1 VRRRELGAGGRRL
14 YANGEVQEPQMS
26 HDDDDLGAGDP
37 RLWRS
42 ARFWWAVV
50 SWLFI
55 GAALLAAPKARVP
68 LLAAAILAGAHGFAR
83 EALERL
89 RERRE
94 VGIDLLMTVAVVG
107 AAAIGRWQEAALVA
121 ALFSISETLEE
132 FAVRRTRYAIRGLMD
147 RVPPR
152 AHVLRPDGEIEV
164 DLKDVRIGE
173 RVRVRPGESI
183 PVDGVVVEGASD
195 VDQSPVTGESVAVDR
210 QPGDSVFAGALNGSG
225 MLVLEARKAFE
236 DNTVSTIVRLVEE
249 AQGQKA
255 RVQLWVERFGRI
267 YSPIVLGS
275 ALLLALIPTLLGSDV
290 GGSLRLA
297 IAVLVAAAPCALA
310 VATPVTVATAIG
322 SAARHGVLI
331 KGGAFLESLGRARVV
346 ALDKTGTLT
355 LGRPAVKDV
364 LSLQDDE
371 ESWLRLAAAV
381 EHLSEHPLAK
391 AIVAEATARRLEVP
405 SVDAF
410 SAITAAGV
418 RGTVEGKVVMVL
430 KPAAVQAQ
438 GIDIWS
444 EADAWRS
451 EAEADGRTVVVVV
464 VEGQVRGLIALAD
477 AIRPQAK
484 GLVRALRDAGI
495 DHVVMLTGDN
505 PRAAA
510 AVAAELG
517 INEYFAGLVPE
528 QKVTRIQELRTRFGD
543 VVMVGDG
550 INDAPALAAA
560 SVGVAMGT
568 AGSDA
573 ALASADV
580 ALMGDN
586 LALLEYAVRL
596 GGRSSRIVR
605 QGIGLSLLIVAGLLA
620 GVLSARIDMLLAVL
634 VHEGSEVLII
644 GNGLRA
650 AWVRHDGRR
659 CPEREIGKQ
668 VPTS

>member
-1 VRRRELGAGGRRL
+1 
-14 YANGEVQEPQMS
+14 
-26 HDDDDLGAGDP
+26 
-37 RLWRS
+37 
-42 ARFWWAVV
+42 
-50 SWLFI
+50 
-55 GAALLAAPKARVP
+55 
-68 LLAAAILAGAHGFAR
+68 
-83 EALERL
+83 
-89 RERRE
+89 
-94 VGIDLLMTVAVVG
+94 MTVAVVG

-132 FAVRRTRYAIRGLMD
+132 FAVRRTRHAIRNLID

-152 AHVLRPDGEIEV
+152 AHVLRPDGEIEM
-164 DLKDVRIGE
+164 DLKDVAIAD

-183 PVDGVVVEGASD
+183 PVDGVVVEGASN
-195 VDQSPVTGESVAVDR
+195 VDQSTVTGESVAVDR
-210 QPGDSVFAGALNGSG
+210 KPGDSVFAGTLNGSG
-225 MLVLEARKAFE
+225 MLVVEARKAFE
-236 DNTVSTIVRLVEE
+236 DNTVNTIVRLVEE

-267 YSPIVLGS
+267 YSPLVL
-275 ALLLALIPTLLGSDV
+275 AAAFLLAIIPPLLGAD
-290 GGSLRLA
+290 GGSSLRMA
-297 IAVLVAAAPCALA
+297 IGVLVAAAPCALA

-331 KGGAFLESLGRARVV
+331 KGGAFLEALGRARVV
-346 ALDKTGTLT
+346 SLDKTGTLT
-355 LGRPAVKDV
+355 LGRPVVKDM
-364 LSLQDDE
+364 LCLQGEE
-371 ESWLRLAAAV
+371 ESLLRWASAV
-381 EHLSEHPLAK
+381 EHLSEHPLAR
-391 AIVAEATARRLEVP
+391 AIVAAAAEHGIEVP
-405 SVDAF
+405 AADDF
-410 SAITAAGV
+410 SATTASGV

-438 GIDIWS
+438 GVEIRS
-444 EADAWRS
+444 EVDTWRS
-451 EAEADGRTVVVVV
+451 EAEAEGRTVVMVV
-464 VEGQVRGLIALAD
+464 VEGQLWGLIALAD
-477 AIRPQAK
+477 AVRPQAR
-484 GLVRALRDAGI
+484 GLVKALRAAGI

-517 INEYFAGLVPE
+517 IKEYFAGLVPE
-528 QKVTRIQELRTRFGD
+528 EKVARIRDLRARFGD
-543 VVMVGDG
+543 VMMVGDG

-596 GGRSSRIVR
+596 GGRSSRIIR
-605 QGIGLSLLIVAGLLA
+605 QGIGLSLAIVVGLLA
-620 GVLSARIDMLLAVL
+620 GVFSAQIDMLLAVL

-659 CPEREIGKQ
+659 CPEPEGENPLQ
-668 VPTS
+668 QANGDL